1 MGSDSLALATRVRRP
16 PAPTTGSAHYV
27 WGAMIPT
34 LEIAL
39 FLAGLVGLAAVA
51 AVVGAR
57 LPRRRSVSD
66 TATEDRE
73 RAELRQRS
81 QFDAAAAR
89 ELRRRLRRDLR
100 SHAALRRDLARDGV
114 PDRERAWL
122 LQNIDR
128 VERAARQQLAEVE
141 AWLRAR
147 S

>member
-1 MGSDSLALATRVRRP
+1 
-16 PAPTTGSAHYV
+16 
-27 WGAMIPT
+27 MIPT